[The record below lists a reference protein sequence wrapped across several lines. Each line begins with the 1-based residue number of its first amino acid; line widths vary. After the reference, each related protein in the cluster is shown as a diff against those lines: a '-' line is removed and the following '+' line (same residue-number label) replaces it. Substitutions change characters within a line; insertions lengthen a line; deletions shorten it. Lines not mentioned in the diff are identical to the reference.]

1 MNRVRVARG
10 EVEALRRQAELAAA
24 QAAEAAE
31 AAAIADSRVVEEC
44 EAERVRLKEERC
56 ADQAATCIQ
65 ASRRGAR
72 ARALLEEQ
80 RRAAVQVQRAARGRQ
95 ARRVAA
101 GARAL
106 RRDAEREALAA
117 QNVRLALELAT
128 EKLEMEQKELHLAEA
143 ALVSVSDFAAEFLQS
158 CMGAAVTTITP
169 QVQMQVE
176 DAHTT
181 AAEVYTASVKGA
193 LSSILARDIY
203 SESVDGALSSILA
216 RDIYSASVDGAIST
230 IVASHQ
236 PRCRIEDFA
245 AEFFQSSMEAAFT
258 TVTPQVQEEVEDA
271 RAFAAEIYTASVEVA
286 ISSII
291 DSSTVSIEEF
301 TAQFYT
307 ASVEAAITSIIDSPT
322 VSIEDFTAQFY
333 MASVEAA
340 ITSII
345 DSPTVSVE
353 DFTAQFFQSSI
364 EMAIE
369 SCLPR
374 VQQQIEDA
382 HAPTV
387 QPPNSNVSCIAFFVF
402 VSLQHCEKLL
412 GANRVRSAKDSFG
425 WCSDSTQLRLGRNF
439 DRLISPILACLCSV
453 WCATKMLLLWRVL
466 WRIDRSCALWNKIF
480 GSSNWNWH
488 NAQKHSLPWR
498 RLVLRSWPRYARR
511 TRRTVSCSFCA

>member
-1 MNRVRVARG
+1 MRAASL
-10 EVEALRRQAELAAA
+10 ALEQA
-24 QAAEAAE
+24 QAA
-31 AAAIADSRVVEEC
+31 
-44 EAERVRLKEERC
+44 L
-56 ADQAATCIQ
+56 
-65 ASRRGAR
+65 
-72 ARALLEEQ
+72 
-80 RRAAVQVQRAARGRQ
+80 RAARECVGDSGSGSDLPAGGGQLPPALSSREPPALQ
-95 ARRVAA
+95 PRAA
-101 GARAL
+101 
-106 RRDAEREALAA
+106 
-117 QNVRLALELAT
+117 T
-128 EKLEMEQKELHLAEA
+128 MP

-291 DSSTVSIEEF
+291 DSSTVSIEDF

-307 ASVEAAITSIIDSPT
+307 
-322 VSIEDFTAQFY
+322 
-333 MASVEAA
+333 ASVEAA